1 MSSKEY
7 QILKIVKTLDE
18 ADVILK
24 EHNVSKYRTSD
35 LSSSTKY
42 SYRCSNYRK
51 YPLFKIEIQVY
62 VDNNHL
68 TEIKLMY
75 KNVHCHEQRNTTTR
89 APSPVRELVSNYVQ
103 CNLTEVQIK
112 SLLFVNDPTT
122 SMPTNQ
128 LSNLINYARRKNN
141 PEIFSVYDFNQWCI
155 NHKYEVNGKTHL
167 QLLGKRRGKG
177 RSKRVRTALLS

>member
-24 EHNVSKYRTSD
+24 EHNVSKYRMSD

-42 SYRCSNYRK
+42 SYLCSNYRK
-51 YPLFKIEIQVY
+51 YPLCKTEIQVY

-75 KNVHCHEQRNTTTR
+75 KNVHSHDQRNTTTR
-89 APSPVRELVSNYVQ
+89 APSP
-103 CNLTEVQIK
+103 
-112 SLLFVNDPTT
+112 
-122 SMPTNQ
+122 
-128 LSNLINYARRKNN
+128 
-141 PEIFSVYDFNQWCI
+141 
-155 NHKYEVNGKTHL
+155 
-167 QLLGKRRGKG
+167 
-177 RSKRVRTALLS
+177 